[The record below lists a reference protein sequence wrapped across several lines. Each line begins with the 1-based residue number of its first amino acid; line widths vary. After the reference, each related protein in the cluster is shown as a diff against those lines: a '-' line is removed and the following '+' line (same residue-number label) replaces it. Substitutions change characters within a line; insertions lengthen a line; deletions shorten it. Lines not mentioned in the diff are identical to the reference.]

1 MDREDGDDQVP
12 GAVRQRILHAR
23 QLDVVVLLPQAVDH
37 VRVRVEA
44 DHPGIGI
51 SLEQNPRRLSGP
63 HAELQ
68 DSLRGKGNRVDRG
81 RLELVVA
88 RDLGPDLLQVR
99 LRVPVELS
107 GQGLS
112 LPSRRVYAEGGIVDL
127 ERLALSSGQAR
138 AIDLEVE
145 LDPVELGGQSYRPAG
160 GGGESRLD
168 VSRTTSGFAL
178 RLRFETELSGPCMR
192 CLEDSATRIGIDA
205 REVDQAGTG
214 DEELRSPYVS
224 DGDLDVEHWANDA
237 LVLALPDKLL

>member
-1 MDREDGDDQVP
+1 M
-12 GAVRQRILHAR
+12 
-23 QLDVVVLLPQAVDH
+23 
-37 VRVRVEA
+37 
-44 DHPGIGI
+44 
-51 SLEQNPRRLSGP
+51 
-63 HAELQ
+63 
-68 DSLRGKGNRVDRG
+68 
-81 RLELVVA
+81 
-88 RDLGPDLLQVR
+88 
-99 LRVPVELS
+99 
-107 GQGLS
+107 
-112 LPSRRVYAEGGIVDL
+112 YAEGGIVDL

-237 LVLALPDKLL
+237 LVLALPDKLLCRPDCAGLCAVCGESLNDADPEAHRHQTRGDPRMAKLRDLELE